1 MPLSYFDFALI
12 LIIGGFGLFGLWFGL
27 VHTIGSLVGTFAGV
41 YLAGLYYEPVATWLI
56 NTTGW
61 GANFS
66 KVLMFII
73 VFFVINRLIGLVFW
87 IIDKFLSFFTH
98 LPFIRSLDRLLGLTF
113 GLLEGALG
121 LGVIFYFIGK
131 FPVGIQFME
140 WVTTSKIVPSLVKL
154 ASILWLLLPDA
165 VKTIQSVIPGLK

>member
-1 MPLSYFDFALI
+1 MPISYFDFALI

-27 VHTIGSLVGTFAGV
+27 VHTIGSLVGTIAGV
-41 YLAGLYYEPVATWLI
+41 YLAGNYYEPVATWLI

-73 VFFVINRLIGLVFW
+73 VFFVINRLVGLIFW
-87 IIDKFLSFFTH
+87 LVDKFLSFFTN
-98 LPFIRSLDRLLGLTF
+98 LPFIHSMDRMLGLIF

-121 LGVIFYFIGK
+121 LGIIFYFIGK
-131 FPVGIQFME
+131 FPVGTTFME
-140 WVTTSKIVPSLVKL
+140 WITASKIVPSLIKM
-154 ASILWLLLPDA
+154 ASILLPLLPEA
-165 VKTIQSVIPGLK
+165 IKAIESVIPGIK

>member
-1 MPLSYFDFALI
+1 MPVSYFDFALI

-27 VHTIGSLVGTFAGV
+27 VHTIGSLVGTVAGV
-41 YLAGLYYEPVATWLI
+41 YLAGIYYEPVANWLI

-73 VFFVINRLIGLVFW
+73 VFFVINRLIGLIFW
-87 IIDKFLSFFTH
+87 VVDKFLSFFTH
-98 LPFIRSLDRLLGLTF
+98 LPFIHSIDRIFGMAF

-121 LGVIFYFIGK
+121 LGIIFYFIGK
-131 FPVGIQFME
+131 FPVGEQFMG
-140 WVTTSKIVPSLVKL
+140 WITSSKLVPYLVKI
-154 ASILWLLLPDA
+154 ASILWPLLPEA
-165 VKTIQSVIPGLK
+165 IKTIQTVIPGIK